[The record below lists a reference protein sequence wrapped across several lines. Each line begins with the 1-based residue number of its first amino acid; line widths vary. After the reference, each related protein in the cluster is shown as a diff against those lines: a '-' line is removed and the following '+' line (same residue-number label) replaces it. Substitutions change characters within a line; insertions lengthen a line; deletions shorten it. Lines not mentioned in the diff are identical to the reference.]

1 MKTTLQKHTIR
12 RFVPALWLAI
22 SWLGAATPGTLLA
35 QVPAASTP
43 TGSVPT
49 QPSVGQ
55 QPTGAA
61 ASGQQPGAQQPA
73 ATGAISPSGQATVPS
88 QPGTLP
94 AGATQPGIQNTPVN
108 LQSGNISTFN
118 SGLAPAPTGLKPAN
132 QQGDGQRFSMQ
143 EAIDFAIKQNINVR
157 NSQLDAVSAEAR
169 ILEIKASALPQV
181 SVNGSFTDNL
191 IIQRA
196 FLPAVFFDPKASPD
210 APAVPVQF
218 GVNYAGNATASVN
231 QLLYSA
237 SLNVGLRA
245 AATYREL
252 AQRTTQA
259 TKVTVAEQ
267 VAKAYYGVLVARERS
282 KLLDLN
288 IGRLDTLLRD
298 TRASNQQGF
307 VEKLDVQ
314 RLEVQANNLRAER
327 QNVENLIQ
335 LSYALLKY
343 QMGLSVNDEITLTE
357 QLQDRNLTEL
367 ESLIAPDPTFQYQ
380 SRIEYSTLQTQLK
393 LAELDI
399 EGSKKG
405 YYPTVS
411 AFVNY
416 GYNNGKN
423 RIGDMVTTPWL
434 NFSTAGLSVQIPI
447 FDGFLKKY
455 QIAQKRVTLQKAQ
468 NSGEL
473 LKNSIDLQIR
483 QSSITLNN
491 GFQTLQ
497 TQLRNRDLAQ
507 EIVRVTRIKYKEGV
521 GSNIEVLNAET
532 SFREAQ
538 TNYFASLYDFLIAK
552 VDQDKAL
559 GRLYTGQ

>member
-1 MKTTLQKHTIR
+1 MKTTLQKHPIR
-12 RFVPALWLAI
+12 RFVPALWLAM

-73 ATGAISPSGQATVPS
+73 ATGSISPSGQATVPS

-343 QMGLSVNDEITLTE
+343 QMGLSVNDEIMLTE

>member
-1 MKTTLQKHTIR
+1 MKTNSTYRNRTT
-12 RFVPALWLAI
+12 ALWLALG
-22 SWLGAATPGTLLA
+22 WLGIGAVAA
-35 QVPAASTP
+35 QVPTTGAP
-43 TGSVPT
+43 TGSAPT

-73 ATGAISPSGQATVPS
+73 ATGSITPGGQAAVPS
-88 QPGTLP
+88 QPGVSPT
-94 AGATQPGIQNTPVN
+94 GAPQPGLQNGPVN
-108 LQSGNISTFN
+108 LQPGTVSTMN
-118 SGLAPAPTGLKPAN
+118 SGLAPAPTGLVSTTQPVN
-132 QQGDGQRFSMQ
+132 GQAFTLQ
-143 EAIDFAIKQNINVR
+143 EAIDFAVRQNINVR
-157 NSQLDAVSAEAR
+157 NTQLDAVSAEAR
-169 ILEIKASALPQV
+169 IREIKASALPQI
-181 SVNGSFTDNL
+181 SASGSFTDNL

-218 GVNYAGNATASVN
+218 GVTYSGNAAASVN
-231 QLLYSA
+231 QLIYSA

-298 TRASNQQGF
+298 TRALNKQGF

-314 RLEVQANNLRAER
+314 RLEVQANNLRADR

-335 LSYALLKY
+335 LSYALLKF
-343 QMGLSVNDEITLTE
+343 QMGLKINEEITLTE
-357 QLQDRNLTEL
+357 QLQERNLDEL
-367 ESLIAPDPTFQYQ
+367 QALIAPDPTFQYS

-399 EGSKKG
+399 ESSQKG
-405 YYPTVS
+405 YYPTLS
-411 AFVNY
+411 AFINY
-416 GYNNGKN
+416 GYNNGRNK
-423 RIGDMVTTPWL
+423 IGDMFATPWL
-434 NFSTAGLSVQIPI
+434 NFSTAGLSLQIPI

-455 QIAQKRVTLQKAQ
+455 QIAQKRITLQKAQ

-497 TQLRNRDLAQ
+497 TQQRNRDLAA

-532 SFREAQ
+532 SLREAQ

-559 GRLYTGQ
+559 GRLYVGQ

>member
-1 MKTTLQKHTIR
+1 MIPGS
-12 RFVPALWLAI
+12 V
-22 SWLGAATPGTLLA
+22 GTLLA
-35 QVPAASTP
+35 QVPAAGAPAST
-43 TGSVPT
+43 VPT

-73 ATGAISPSGQATVPS
+73 GTGAITPAGQVVPS
-88 QPGTLP
+88 QPGTTP
-94 AGATQPGIQNTPVN
+94 ATTAQPAIQNGPVN
-108 LQSGNISTFN
+108 LQSGTVSTFN

-132 QQGDGQRFSMQ
+132 QVGAGQTFTLQ

-157 NSQLDAVSAEAR
+157 NSQLDAISAEAR
-169 ILEIKASALPQV
+169 IHEIKASALPQV
-181 SVNGSFTDNL
+181 SASGSFTDNL

-196 FLPAVFFDPKASPD
+196 FLPANFFDPKASPD

-218 GVNYAGNATASVN
+218 GVNYSANGTVAVN

-237 SLNVGLRA
+237 GLNVGLRA

-314 RLEVQANNLRAER
+314 RLEVQANNLRSDR

-343 QMGLSVNDEITLTE
+343 QMGLTVNDEITLSE
-357 QLQDRNLTEL
+357 QLQDRDLAEL

-399 EGSKKG
+399 ELSKKG
-405 YYPTVS
+405 YLPTAS

-423 RIGDMVTTPWL
+423 RIGDMVSTPWL
-434 NFSTAGLSVQIPI
+434 NFATAGLSLQIPI

-491 GFQTLQ
+491 GFQTLR
-497 TQLRNRDLAQ
+497 TQLRNRDLAT

-532 SFREAQ
+532 SLREAQ
-538 TNYFASLYDFLIAK
+538 TNYFASLYDFLISK

>member
-1 MKTTLQKHTIR
+1 M
-12 RFVPALWLAI
+12 
-22 SWLGAATPGTLLA
+22 
-35 QVPAASTP
+35 
-43 TGSVPT
+43 
-49 QPSVGQ
+49 
-55 QPTGAA
+55 
-61 ASGQQPGAQQPA
+61 
-73 ATGAISPSGQATVPS
+73 
-88 QPGTLP
+88 
-94 AGATQPGIQNTPVN
+94 
-108 LQSGNISTFN
+108 N
-118 SGLAPAPTGLKPAN
+118 SGLAPAPTGLMPTN
-132 QQGDGQRFSMQ
+132 QPVNGQTFTLQ
-143 EAIDFAIKQNINVR
+143 EAIDFAVRQNINVR
-157 NSQLDAVSAEAR
+157 NTQLDAVSAEAR
-169 ILEIKASALPQV
+169 IREVKASALPQIGV
-181 SVNGSFTDNL
+181 SGSFTDNL

-196 FLPAVFFDPKASPD
+196 FLPAFFFDKNASPD

-218 GVNYAGNATASVN
+218 GVTYSGNAAATVN

-298 TRASNQQGF
+298 TRALNKQGF

-314 RLEVQANNLRAER
+314 RLEVQANNLRADR

-335 LSYALLKY
+335 LSYALLKF
-343 QMGLSVNDEITLTE
+343 QMGLKINEEITLTE
-357 QLQDRNLTEL
+357 QLQERNLAEL
-367 ESLIAPDPTFQYQ
+367 ESLIAPDPTFQYS
-380 SRIEYSTLQTQLK
+380 SRVEYSTLETQTK
-393 LAELDI
+393 LAHLDI
-399 EGSKKG
+399 ELSQKG
-405 YYPTVS
+405 YYPTLS

-416 GYNNGKN
+416 GYNNGRNK
-423 RIGDMVTTPWL
+423 IGDMFSTPWL
-434 NFSTAGLSVQIPI
+434 NFSTVGLSLQIPV

-455 QIAQKRVTLQKAQ
+455 QIAQKRITLQKAQ

-473 LKNSIDLQIR
+473 LKNAIDLQIR

-497 TQLRNRDLAQ
+497 TQQRNRDLAA

-532 SFREAQ
+532 SLRESQ

-559 GRLYTGQ
+559 GRLYAGQ